1 MYSRRCYYRRISLCM
16 ELIGISGDILR
27 GFGIFFAR
35 HHVFMIFRVML
46 ADMRISFEF
55 LRNCVLVSLDLDVA
69 AMDVEVAD
77 REELKRHEDAIVAV
91 DCTGD
96 LSLGVADE
104 LGVELRSLRQLP
116 IYNLHNFLF

>member
-1 MYSRRCYYRRISLCM
+1 M

-27 GFGIFFAR
+27 GFEIFFAR

-55 LRNCVLVSLDLDVA
+55 LRNCVLVSLDLDAA

-77 REELKRHEDAIVAV
+77 REELKRHEDAIV
-91 DCTGD
+91 
-96 LSLGVADE
+96 
-104 LGVELRSLRQLP
+104 P
-116 IYNLHNFLF
+116 